1 MNLTLTNARCD
12 SLNCGSRHCGSKKL
26 LASRLSYKFAIS
38 HIHISIYLL
47 YTYIYTYACIKILY
61 VRDIRWNRRA
71 CPRIYIYIK
80 VGGGNRVMPKYFSA
94 PFHFRLGDVSA
105 RIIEREV
112 SVKHSKK
119 LATIM
124 TGLTLLCKQS
134 FGGGKF

>member
-71 CPRIYIYIK
+71 CPRIYIYIYK
-80 VGGGNRVMPKYFSA
+80 GWRRKSGHAEIF
-94 PFHFRLGDVSA
+94 FRAFPLQVRGC
-105 RIIEREV
+105 ERTNYRTW
-112 SVKHSKK
+112 SF
-119 LATIM
+119 
-124 TGLTLLCKQS
+124 CKALEEACYNYDRFDAFMQT
-134 FGGGKF
+134 KFWRW

>member
-1 MNLTLTNARCD
+1 M
-12 SLNCGSRHCGSKKL
+12 CG
-26 LASRLSYKFAIS
+26 
-38 HIHISIYLL
+38 IYGGIGGRVQG
-47 YTYIYTYACIKILY
+47 Y
-61 VRDIRWNRRA
+61 
-71 CPRIYIYIK
+71 IYIYIK

-94 PFHFRLGDVSA
+94 PFHFRLGDVSV

-124 TGLTLLCKQS
+124 TGLTLLWKQS